1 MIIEILGQKQ
11 AVEYA
16 EHTEVRTSV
25 ISITSKGD
33 ADVVFPEN
41 PNIAAVL
48 HLKFND
54 LTEIYDEEGIPYG
67 RPLPQQEDF
76 AGLKGF
82 VTGLACE
89 VLIVH
94 CWEGRSRSAAT
105 AKAIYEFRGRKDD
118 LRMGRDASPNPRVY
132 ALARRELENE
142 TKEAKK

>member
-1 MIIEILGQKQ
+1 MIIEVLGQKQ

-16 EHTEVRTSV
+16 EYTRVRTSV

-33 ADVVFPEN
+33 ADVVFREN
-41 PNIAAVL
+41 PNIVSVL

-54 LTEIYDEEGIPYG
+54 LTEKYDEEGIPYG

-94 CWEGRSRSAAT
+94 CWEGRSRSAAV
-105 AKAIYEFRGRKDD
+105 AKAVFEFRGRKDK
-118 LRMGRDASPNPRVY
+118 LRMERDAYPNPRVY
-132 ALARRELENE
+132 TLARRELGI
-142 TKEAKK
+142 